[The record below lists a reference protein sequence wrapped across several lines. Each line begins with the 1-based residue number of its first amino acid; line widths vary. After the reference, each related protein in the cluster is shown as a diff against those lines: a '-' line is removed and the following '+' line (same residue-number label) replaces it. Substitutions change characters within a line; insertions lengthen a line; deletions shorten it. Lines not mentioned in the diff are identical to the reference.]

1 MKTNA
6 RIQSTLRRPPAGGNV
21 PQPFSEPESK
31 PRRASSRSRLL
42 VTLMSGLALLLASV
56 TAQSAT
62 VTFDFSN
69 GTLQGWHNRVWDL
82 SANAGAGGWVGLEP
96 NAQTMPGS
104 INGGSIEPASGD
116 NNLFGIRSGS
126 TQVDPVGGQND
137 NHLNTLWLRSP
148 QFTLDGSGDLT
159 GQMARG
165 MANGPVPANEA
176 AVSYIAADHT
186 AGTGWKG
193 LILRRVSDGAFLLAK
208 PRTTTGDAM
217 ATVTFTAAE
226 LTPYVGVICT
236 LELINSER
244 ANWGWLSMDNVTIP
258 GALVP
263 PADIAVATPSL
274 VNGSSVPVTVTIP
287 SGHNAAASV
296 TVYVTNSNPA
306 VLTLN
311 GSASPVLTL
320 TFAAGAANSQIVTAA
335 GFGLGFAKLTTGS
348 ASLVSD
354 SVGLSVLTRTGLIGR
369 WLTGPQDLQDKSG
382 YTPAGT
388 HDGMMSSGLTATYS
402 PDVPPG
408 AALDS
413 YSLDLAGGAVLITN
427 STAANAGYRPTFDET
442 TARQM
447 SVAFWAKG
455 LPSEWN
461 PYISKWGEGSAGW
474 QVRKRGNSSVST
486 FTVRGTS
493 GEDDPFDGSTL
504 IDDGAWHH
512 FAATWDGVAGV
523 RKFYVDGK
531 LNSMVG
537 HDFGPMGLATVNYL
551 TLGGRTGAG
560 SVDPGNT
567 FFGQIFDVQIYG
579 TALNGSAVQN
589 IFTAN
594 SGAIVAYA
602 DNPVIDLSKTGVVS
616 VSIPAAANASA
627 TVTVFVTNTT
637 PTIVSLAGAVANV
650 VTLTF
655 PAGGI
660 TSQTLTLTGLSEGQA
675 QLACA
680 ATGLTGASATVK
692 VYGPHLI
699 GHWLNGAENYADN
712 SSFSPAGTHDGS
724 EVGSVGTLTF
734 VSDTP
739 PSKPGK
745 AAQFGGGVGL
755 AIANSS
761 LLDTTY
767 APTFDDVIAR
777 QFSVAFWAKGIP
789 GTWNGF
795 VSKRGE
801 DAIGWQMRR
810 SGGITEAFTL
820 RGSGSGNADGVGSI
834 AINDGLWHHYAA
846 VWDGHTGTRKCYVD
860 GILDPSINLTND
872 FAPMG
877 MAPNHHLVLGG
888 REQSGVSSSP
898 TFEGFYNG
906 LLYDVRMYNYP
917 LSETEVKTLS
927 FVAALK
933 VIPAQRSLKAPQT
946 MAVDIVLP
954 AGANQSQP
962 VTVQVL
968 NNTPAIASLVGAVGN
983 IVTLNYP
990 VGGSLTQQV
999 TVAGIAD
1006 GKARLTATGGG
1017 FAAGSDTFSVWAEPG
1032 SKLIGRWIS
1041 GAPDLIERSGF
1052 RPAGTH
1058 DGVAVGANAA
1068 ALMFSAD
1075 VPAVAPLGDQ
1085 SLDLSAGNVAVMITN
1100 SSTVELGYAETFDN
1114 QMANKFSITFWAKGT
1129 FTDNWNPWV
1138 SKRGEN
1144 DLGYQVRRH
1153 SEQNPIRPTFTLRG
1167 TSGEDDPWPGAT
1179 VDSENWHHY
1188 AATWDGTTGVRR
1200 LYVDGVSVISLANDF
1215 GPFAPSTAD
1224 HLILGGRDQGGF
1236 GNFFPGQLYDVRI
1249 YSYALAAAEVG
1260 VLVNP
1265 PTTFSL
1271 ALTHQSIPQGDTVQ
1285 LVVTLPSGATATT
1298 PVTVYLTNNS
1308 PSVVTIIGPTAIVFP
1323 IGSLVQTV
1331 NLQTIGAGQ
1340 INITA
1345 GAAAIG
1351 DAALA
1356 TVNLVVAPKLIGHWL
1371 NGAADLTDKSG
1382 YTAAGTHDG
1391 VVIGAN
1397 PELLAYSSDV
1407 PAGFTGQSLDLTG
1420 NAAGTVGVVITNSAT
1435 SDGAYLPTFD
1445 GGISSAFS
1453 VSVWAKGVPG
1463 NWNGFVSKRGE
1474 DTIGW
1479 QIRRSG
1485 GNTEAFT
1492 IRGTA
1497 SGNYDGVGSVVITDD
1512 QWRHFAAVWDGVTG
1526 TRKCYV
1532 NGVLDPSV
1540 NLTGDFGPLNLAP
1553 DHHLALGAREQGGTG
1568 SYEGWFNGKLFDV
1581 RIYNYAITPA
1591 EVASLIT
1598 ATSNLPTL
1606 TIQSWT
1612 GNQVRISWPAAGA
1625 DAYSLQQSQFVNTGW
1640 AASGLIVTV
1649 EGSEK
1654 VAYAP
1659 INPTPLFFRLKR

>member
-1 MKTNA
+1 MLGTM
-6 RIQSTLRRPPAGGNV
+6 IGCLV
-21 PQPFSEPESK
+21 L
-31 PRRASSRSRLL
+31 LL
-42 VTLMSGLALLLASV
+42 VALPAR
-56 TAQSAT
+56 SAT
-62 VTFDFSN
+62 LTFDFGN

-104 INGGSIEPASGD
+104 INGGNIEPASGD

-165 MANGPVPANEA
+165 MANGPAPANEA
-176 AVSYIAADHT
+176 AVSYIAADNA

-226 LTPYVGVICT
+226 LAPYVGVICT

-244 ANWGWLSMDNVTIP
+244 AGWGWLSMDNVSIP

-263 PADIAVATPSL
+263 PADLAVASPSV

-287 SGHNAAASV
+287 SGYNATASV
-296 TVYVTNSNPA
+296 TVYVTNSNPG

-311 GSASPVLTL
+311 GSAAPVLTL
-320 TFAAGAANSQIVTAA
+320 TFAAGAANTQIVSAA
-335 GFGLGFAKLTTGS
+335 GVGLGFARLTTGS

-354 SVGLSVLTRTGLIGR
+354 SVGLTVLTRSGLIGR
-369 WLTGPQDLQDKSG
+369 WLTGAQDLLDKSG
-382 YTPAGT
+382 YASSGT
-388 HDGMMSSGLTATYS
+388 HDGTMSSGLTAAYS
-402 PDVPPG
+402 PDVPPSAPV
-408 AALDS
+408 AAS
-413 YSLDLAGGAVLITN
+413 SLDLVATGGAVLIAN
-427 STAANAGYRPTFDET
+427 SAATDAGYRPTFDDSA
-442 TARQM
+442 ARQV
-447 SVAFWAKG
+447 SVVFWAKG
-455 LPSEWN
+455 VPTEWN
-461 PYISKWGEGSAGW
+461 PYVSKWGEGAAGW
-474 QVRKRGNSSVST
+474 QVRRRGNSSVST
-486 FTVRGTS
+486 FTVRGTP
-493 GEDDPFDGSTL
+493 GEDDPFNSSTL

-537 HDFGPMGLATVNYL
+537 HDFGPIGIASVNYL
-551 TLGGRTGAG
+551 TLGGRAGAG
-560 SVDPGNT
+560 SADPGNL
-567 FFGQIFDVQIYG
+567 FSGQLFDVQIYG
-579 TALNGSAVQN
+579 VALSGSAVQN

-594 SGAIVAYA
+594 SSAIVAHA
-602 DNPVIDLSKTGVVS
+602 DNPVIDLNKTGVVS
-616 VSIPAAANASA
+616 ISIPAAANASA

-637 PTIVSLAGAVANV
+637 PSVVSLAGAVANV

-660 TSQTLTLTGLSEGQA
+660 TSQTVTLTGLSEGQA

-680 ATGLTGASATVK
+680 ATGLTAASATVK

-699 GHWLNGAENYADN
+699 GHWFNGAENFTDN
-712 SSFSPAGTHDGS
+712 SAFSPAGTHDGS
-724 EVGSVGTLTF
+724 EVGTVGNLTF
-734 VSDTP
+734 ASDTP

-745 AAQFGGGVGL
+745 AAQFGGDVGL

-761 LLDTTY
+761 LLDATY

-777 QFSVAFWAKGIP
+777 QFTLAFWAKGIP

-795 VSKRGE
+795 ITKRGE

-810 SGGITEAFTL
+810 SGGITEAFTI
-820 RGSGSGNADGVGSI
+820 RGSGSGNADGIGSVE
-834 AINDGLWHHYAA
+834 INDGLWHHYAA

-860 GILDPSINLTND
+860 GILDPSVNLTND
-872 FAPMG
+872 FAPML
-877 MAPNHHLVLGG
+877 MAANHHLVLGA
-888 REQSGVSSSP
+888 REQSGVSASP
-898 TFEGFYNG
+898 TFEGYYSG

-917 LSETEVKTLS
+917 LSETDVKTLS

-933 VIPAQRSLKAPQT
+933 VTPAQRSLKAPQT
-946 MAVDIVLP
+946 MTVDIIIP

-962 VTVQVL
+962 VTVQVQ

-1032 SKLIGRWIS
+1032 SRLIGRWLS
-1041 GAPDLIERSGF
+1041 GAPDLLETSGF

-1058 DGVAVGANAA
+1058 DGVAVGANAG
-1068 ALMFSAD
+1068 ALAFSAD
-1075 VPAVAPLGDQ
+1075 IPAVAPVGAQ
-1085 SLDLSAGNVAVMITN
+1085 SLDLSVGNVAVMITN
-1100 SSTVELGYAETFDN
+1100 SSTVELGYAETFDH
-1114 QMANKFSITFWAKGT
+1114 QMANKFSITFWAKGV
-1129 FTDNWNPWV
+1129 FSDNWNPWL

-1167 TSGEDDPWPGAT
+1167 TPGEDDPWPGAT
-1179 VDSENWHHY
+1179 VDVENWHHY
-1188 AATWDGTTGVRR
+1188 AATWDGTTGMRQ

-1224 HLILGGRDQGGF
+1224 HLMLGGRDQGGF

-1260 VLVNP
+1260 VMVNP
-1265 PTTFSL
+1265 PTTFT
-1271 ALTHQSIPQGDTVQ
+1271 LTLSHQSIPQGDTAQ
-1285 LVVTLPSGATATT
+1285 LVVTLPAGATATS

-1308 PSVVTIIGPTAIVFP
+1308 PAVVTIIGPTAIVFP

-1331 NLQTIGAGQ
+1331 NLQAIGAGQ

-1345 GAAAIG
+1345 GAVGIG
-1351 DAALA
+1351 NAGLV
-1356 TVNLVVAPKLIGHWL
+1356 TVNMVTAPKLIGHWL
-1371 NGAADLTDKSG
+1371 NGDADLTDKSG
-1382 YTAAGTHDG
+1382 HTPAGTHDG
-1391 VVIGAN
+1391 VIIGAN

-1407 PAGFTGQSLDLTG
+1407 PAGFSGQSLDLTG
-1420 NAAGTVGVVITNSAT
+1420 NASGTVGVIVTNSAT
-1435 SDGAYLPTFD
+1435 ADGAYLPTFD

-1453 VSVWAKGVPG
+1453 VAVWAKGVPDT
-1463 NWNGFVSKRGE
+1463 WSGFVSKRGE
-1474 DTIGW
+1474 GTIGW

-1497 SGNYDGVGSVVITDD
+1497 SGNYDGVGSVDITGG
-1512 QWRHFAAVWDGVTG
+1512 QWHHFAAVWDGVTG

-1532 NGVLDPSV
+1532 DGVLDPSV
-1540 NLTGDFGPLNLAP
+1540 NLAGDFGPINLAP
-1553 DHHLALGAREQGGTG
+1553 DHHVGIGTREQGGTG
-1568 SYEGWFNGKLFDV
+1568 SYEAWFNGKLFDA
-1581 RIYNYAITPA
+1581 RIYNYAITPS
-1591 EVASLIT
+1591 EVASLVT
-1598 ATSNLPTL
+1598 PSAATPTL
-1606 TIQSWT
+1606 IIQPWT
-1612 GNQVRISWPAAGA
+1612 GNQVRISWPTSFTG
-1625 DAYSLQQSQFVNTGW
+1625 YSVQQSSTLPGGW
-1640 AASGLIVTV
+1640 GPSGLAVTL
-1649 EGSEK
+1649 EGSK
-1654 VAYAP
+1654 NVVYAP
-1659 INPTPLFFRLKR
+1659 ATGIPQFFRLMK